1 MKVRNIVRKAAVLGS
16 SAALVGT
23 TLMGAL
29 AYDLGTYPAKF
40 IVDGQFDGKIVVG
53 ENAATADV
61 LGAIDIAASL
71 QAASVKK
78 VTIPGAAGEVSLEGD
93 TYKIST
99 SADQVELREFISEVV
114 DTITEDDLTGLKS
127 GRLTTSEGTTGY
139 AQYIRLQDVGTLQ
152 NISVNFIK
160 NDGEKVEKMSDY
172 MIVDTQLPFLQ
183 WEIQFDEGFES
194 ELDGTDLDDFED
206 RSFNIMGTDYSIV
219 SASVNTSGIQN
230 FQMELMGGSVADT
243 LREGETRAFSIN
255 GVDYEVTLVFVS
267 DPSTSGGENEAK
279 FSVNG
284 ELTQAMAESD
294 TDTLSGGLQ
303 IGVRDVLVNSRE
315 GVASFYLGAQ
325 KITVTDPLV
334 NNTDFDGD
342 IEVNDDVSE
351 SNVLDVAGSLSGTT
365 FEITSIKYQVTMESE
380 DGSGGV
386 AYIPPG
392 HGVRELME
400 EPELLLSDVL
410 DLRYEGLTK
419 PQVKEAKFYSSGDD
433 EYKLSFTNIDGK
445 EYKGVPILSTD
456 SGATD
461 VLAFGDQDDDLVFVE
476 GTAGTFFIGIDD
488 YLIVSSKS
496 GADDH
501 KAVTNVLRYDEYDA
515 DQRTLSFTD
524 LAGGTVSTVVDTLG
538 NGTIKVG
545 GHSYTVGV
553 SAPMTVDDG
562 NIFVDLDGDGS
573 VTAGEYAVVTTWGGL
588 VVNLLANTTNTSAT
602 LGNGVTRQTLVGNG
616 LSFPAPGAGWY
627 VNMTATVDTS
637 LFDTAGDET
646 FAWAI
651 EENAGETELDLNFAD
666 NSYSG
671 PLDNS
676 AFDPVSIFEFD
687 ELEDDSEK
695 TVGMTDYGILITEL
709 NPDDADDQN
718 TLTLEVPEEQRL
730 AQVFVT
736 LGSVTPTEGGAGSSD
751 QINPIAVGLAV
762 LDSNAAGLL
771 GSENLIVVGGPCAN
785 TVAAEL
791 LGNPA
796 DCTEGFELG
805 KAAIRAWDQGTSVA
819 ILVAGYSAQ
828 DTQGASKVLAA
839 YKDYSGKLSGSEVEV
854 VVADL
859 NSISVTPMS

>member
-93 TYKIST
+93 AYKVST
-99 SADQVELREFISEVV
+99 GADDVELREYISDVV
-114 DTITEDDLTGLKS
+114 DTITEDDLAGLKS

-139 AQYIRLQDVGTLQ
+139 AQYLRLQDADTLQ
-152 NISVNFIK
+152 NISVNFVK
-160 NDGEKVEKMSDY
+160 NDGESNEKMSDY
-172 MIVDTQLPFLQ
+172 MVVDTQAPFLE

-194 ELDGTDLDDFED
+194 EQESDGSLDDFED

-219 SASVNTSGIQN
+219 SATNTSGTLT
-230 FQMELMGGSVADT
+230 MELMGGSVSDT

-267 DPSTSGGENEAK
+267 DPSTNGGENEAK

-325 KITVTDPLV
+325 KITITDPNV
-334 NNTDFDGD
+334 GNTQFDGD

-351 SNVLDVAGSLSGTT
+351 SNVLDVSGSLSGTT
-365 FEITSIKYQVTMESE
+365 YEITSIKYRVTMESE

-386 AYIPPG
+386 AYISPG

-410 DLRYEGLTK
+410 DLRYEGLTT
-419 PQVKEAKFYSSGDD
+419 PQVKEAKFASSGDD
-433 EYKLSFTNIDGK
+433 EYKLSFTNLDGK
-445 EYKGVPILSTD
+445 EYKSVPILTTD
-456 SGATD
+456 GNTH
-461 VLAFGDQDDDLVFVE
+461 FGDQDDDLVFVE

-524 LAGGTVSTVVDTLG
+524 LAGGTVSTVLDTLG

-545 GHSYTVGV
+545 GHSYSVGI
-553 SAPMTVDDG
+553 ANPTTVDDG

-573 VTAGEYAVVTTWGGL
+573 VTAGEYAIVTTWGGL
-588 VVNLLANTTNTSAT
+588 VINLYANATNTSAVM
-602 LGNGVTRQTLVGNG
+602 NGLNITRQGTVGNG
-616 LSFPAPGAGWY
+616 LSFGGATAW
-627 VNMTATVDTS
+627 VINMSGTVDAS

-646 FAWAI
+646 FRWSI
-651 EENAGETELDLNFAD
+651 DENAGKTELDLSFND
-666 NSYSG
+666 DSYSG
-671 PLDNS
+671 PLDGTI
-676 AFDPVSIFEFD
+676 DPVNVFDFE

-695 TVGMTDYGILITEL
+695 TVGMTDYGVLITEID
-709 NPDDADDQN
+709 PDDSEDQN
-718 TLTLEVPEEQRL
+718 TLLLEVPEEQRL

-736 LGSVTPTEGGAGSSD
+736 LGSVSSTAGGAGSSD

-839 YKDYSGKLSGSEVEV
+839 YKDYSLSGSEVEV

-859 NSISVTPMS
+859 NSISVTPMG